1 MSVSFEVKYEDILR
15 IEEKIKKFQ
24 GNAEEEMN
32 RYLRDSA
39 AQIMIDAIV
48 AALPMSSRNKS
59 NWSKNRI
66 HAKVGNPLEAEF
78 FNLSVKVKSKKDFYY
93 LQFPDQGT
101 GTSEKKQPQNFMEQG
116 LLTVYDQIVDGL
128 LETILTTFN
137 KED

>member
-101 GTSEKKQPQNFMEQG
+101 GTSEKKQSQNFMERG